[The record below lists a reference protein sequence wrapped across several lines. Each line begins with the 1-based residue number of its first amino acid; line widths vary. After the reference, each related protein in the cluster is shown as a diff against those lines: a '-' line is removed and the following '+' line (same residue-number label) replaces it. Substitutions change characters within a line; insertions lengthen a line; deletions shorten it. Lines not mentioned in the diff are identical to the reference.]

1 MPMTK
6 LLIAML
12 LLSGCAQITE
22 ALNKSDEETA
32 RFVNQYCDNSDA
44 AFREDRR
51 EGINAHAAPDEII
64 INCAP
69 R

>member
-1 MPMTK
+1 MK
-6 LLIAML
+6 ALLAIVV

-32 RFVNQYCDNSDA
+32 RFVNQYCDNSDE

-51 EGINAHAAPDEII
+51 EGVNAHAAPDEII